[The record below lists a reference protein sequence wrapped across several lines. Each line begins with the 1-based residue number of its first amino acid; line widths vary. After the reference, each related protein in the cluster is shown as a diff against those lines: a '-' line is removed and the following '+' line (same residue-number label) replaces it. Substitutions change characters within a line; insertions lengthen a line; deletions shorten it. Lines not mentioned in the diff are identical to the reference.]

1 MSLWRLWLEKTCIHH
16 FHITHNS
23 LIIHFVDPANRSFS
37 VTLSAALQIAWNK
50 RKFLHVKRVQFPQDF
65 FTQTWPPIHCFV
77 HKYGRRNVM
86 WKRSTVFNFSWGD
99 CFTQEKLT
107 TNQCTRGKQGVFW
120 AVELNGFN
128 HSVQFKNCLDTIQI
142 LQYGV
147 LICKKN
153 KTSLNISS
161 ARCSQI
167 SNHVFF
173 HKVFANYTKK

>member
-1 MSLWRLWLEKTCIHH
+1 
-16 FHITHNS
+16 
-23 LIIHFVDPANRSFS
+23 
-37 VTLSAALQIAWNK
+37 
-50 RKFLHVKRVQFPQDF
+50 
-65 FTQTWPPIHCFV
+65 
-77 HKYGRRNVM
+77 M
-86 WKRSTVFNFSWGD
+86 WKRSIVFNFSWVD

-128 HSVQFKNCLDTIQI
+128 HLVQFKNCLDTIQI

-161 ARCSQI
+161 QI
-167 SNHVFF
+167 INHVLF
-173 HKVFANYTKK
+173 HSVYKLHKKIAVSGTPAVCNNLSTIVLERCMKITENSQLRVRYRVNKSIKLIGALLSWKTCILVHLNAWKV

>member
-1 MSLWRLWLEKTCIHH
+1 M
-16 FHITHNS
+16 
-23 LIIHFVDPANRSFS
+23 
-37 VTLSAALQIAWNK
+37 
-50 RKFLHVKRVQFPQDF
+50 QFPQDF

-77 HKYGRRNVM
+77 HKYGRCNVM

-128 HSVQFKNCLDTIQI
+128 HSVQFKNCLDKIQI

-173 HKVFANYTKK
+173 HKVFANYTKKIAVSGTPPVCNNLSTIVLERCMKITEK